1 MPTRQTT
8 LPGTQGCPALSQD
21 ILHLSRSRHPTRNH
35 FRAEVLAIFTRNH
48 TAKPTLFR
56 FPSSFIS
63 NLADQELPN
72 AIGVT
77 TSSQVCDRV
86 REREREREMSLVS
99 AGYGPKLGQTI
110 QPSKHR
116 QRGKE
121 RSLGG
126 AQKQQNYCR
135 RRSYQPVRTA
145 FHTSQL
151 SCGDH
156 PNAVPH
162 RTVTRGTFV
171 LGPLGHARAGTLM
184 PFHARNGVQRC
195 NTSTGAAPTTRWPR
209 AVFC

>member
-86 REREREREMSLVS
+86 REREREREKREREESLRESSYLVDGVRS
-99 AGYGPKLGQTI
+99 GVLLVQHPRDQVA
-110 QPSKHR
+110 SKAALLVEL
-116 QRGKE
+116 RGE
-121 RSLGG
+121 AATEG
-126 AQKQQNYCR
+126 AQEG
-135 RRSYQPVRTA
+135 RSGEQ
-145 FHTSQL
+145 S
-151 SCGDH
+151 
-156 PNAVPH
+156 
-162 RTVTRGTFV
+162 
-171 LGPLGHARAGTLM
+171 
-184 PFHARNGVQRC
+184 
-195 NTSTGAAPTTRWPR
+195 
-209 AVFC
+209 